1 LLLAGSEKLGG
12 RNSTEDKMLFIRAAI
27 EDSAIS
33 GKGLFTREPVGKGT
47 VVSIHAVD
55 SVVVNEKQYQEEQR
69 KGNEL
74 AIRTGIRWVGNHFLY
89 AKEIRPEAFINHS
102 INPTL
107 LYHCG
112 ISFARRDLQSGD
124 ELTIDYSLFLAEED
138 VESFS
143 DSSREAP
150 VTGMPAK
157 EALLASTQ
165 QLLRLLHEITEI
177 R

>member
-1 LLLAGSEKLGG
+1 MLL
-12 RNSTEDKMLFIRAAI
+12 IQAAV

-33 GKGLFTREPVGKGT
+33 GKGLFTREPVRKGT

-55 SVVVNEKQYQEEQR
+55 SVVVTEEQYQEEQR

-74 AIRTGIRWVGNHFLY
+74 AIRTGIRWVGKYFLY

-102 INPTL
+102 TNPSL

-112 ISFARRDLQSGD
+112 ISFARRDLQPGD
-124 ELTIDYSLFLAEED
+124 ELTIDYSLFLAEDD

-143 DSSREAP
+143 DSAKEAP
-150 VTGMPAK
+150 VTGLPPK
-157 EALLASTQ
+157 QALLVSTEQ
-165 QLLRLLHEITEI
+165 VLRMLSEISEI

>member
-1 LLLAGSEKLGG
+1 
-12 RNSTEDKMLFIRAAI
+12 MLYIQAAVQ
-27 EDSAIS
+27 DSAIS
-33 GKGLFTREPVGKGT
+33 GKGLFTRETVRKGT

-55 SVVVNEKQYQEEQR
+55 SVVVTEEQYQEEQR

-74 AIRTGIRWVGNHFLY
+74 AIRTGIRWIGKYFLY

-102 INPTL
+102 ANPSL

-112 ISFARRDLQSGD
+112 ISFARRDLQPGD
-124 ELTIDYSLFLAEED
+124 ELTIDYSLFLAEND
-138 VESFS
+138 VESFN
-143 DSSREAP
+143 DSTKEMA

-157 EALLASTQ
+157 EALLASTE
-165 QLLRLLHEITEI
+165 QLLRLLQEIPDI

>member
-1 LLLAGSEKLGG
+1 
-12 RNSTEDKMLFIRAAI
+12 MLFIQAAV

-33 GKGLFTREPVGKGT
+33 GKGLFVREPVRKGT

-55 SVVVNEKQYQEEQR
+55 SVVVTEERYQEEQR

-74 AIRTGIRWVGNHFLY
+74 AIRTGIRWVGKYFLY
-89 AKEIRPEAFINHS
+89 AKENRPEAFINHS
-102 INPTL
+102 TNPSL

-112 ISFARRDLQSGD
+112 ISFARRDLQPGD

-143 DSSREAP
+143 DSAREAQ
-150 VTGMPAK
+150 VTGLPPK
-157 EALLASTQ
+157 GALLASTE
-165 QLLRLLHEITEI
+165 QLLRLLHEISEI

>member
-1 LLLAGSEKLGG
+1 
-12 RNSTEDKMLFIRAAI
+12 MLYIQAAVQ
-27 EDSAIS
+27 DSAIS
-33 GKGLFTREPVGKGT
+33 GKGLFTREPVSKGT

-55 SVVVNEKQYQEEQR
+55 SVVVTEQQYQEEQR

-74 AIRTGIRWVGNHFLY
+74 AIRTGIRWIGNYFLY

-102 INPTL
+102 TNPSL

-124 ELTIDYSLFLAEED
+124 ELTIDYSLFLAEND

-143 DSSREAP
+143 DSSREMR
-150 VTGMPAK
+150 VTGQPPK
-157 EALLASTQ
+157 EALLASTE
-165 QLLRLLHEITEI
+165 QLLRLLHEVSEI